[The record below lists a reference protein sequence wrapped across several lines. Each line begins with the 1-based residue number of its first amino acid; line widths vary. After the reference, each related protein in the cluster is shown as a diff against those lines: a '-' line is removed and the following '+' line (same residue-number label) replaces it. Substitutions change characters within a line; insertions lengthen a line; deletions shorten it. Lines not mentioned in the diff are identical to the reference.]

1 MKKKQD
7 IVKVDSRNRITIPK
21 KMSNELDQVYKI
33 YQKDGNLI
41 LEPVQQIPE
50 CEQWIL
56 DPKNKEILKRL
67 KKSLEEKPT
76 IKFREFKETLKIK

>member
-21 KMSNELDQVYKI
+21 KMSNELDQIYKI
-33 YQKDGNLI
+33 YQKDGNI
-41 LEPVQQIPE
+41 VLEPVQQVSE
-50 CEQWIL
+50 REQWML
-56 DPKNKEILKRL
+56 DPKNTEILKRL

-76 IKFREFKETLKIK
+76 IKFSEFKKTLKIK